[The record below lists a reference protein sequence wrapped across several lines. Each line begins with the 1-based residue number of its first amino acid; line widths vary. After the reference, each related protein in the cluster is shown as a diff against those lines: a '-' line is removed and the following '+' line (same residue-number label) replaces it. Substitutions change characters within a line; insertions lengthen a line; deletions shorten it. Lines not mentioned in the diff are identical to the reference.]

1 MHISDP
7 LFITDAPMSF
17 PAFVMFFLALLTLVG
32 LITLILIGVIF
43 LVRGFQRRRD
53 DINSKD
59 QVAVLQ
65 EMNQMAQRLE
75 KRIDS
80 LETIFFESLSNK
92 RRDPT
97 NKSDR

>member
-7 LFITDAPMSF
+7 IFIPDASMSF
-17 PAFVMFFLALLTLVG
+17 PAFVMFFLALLTLLG

-53 DINSKD
+53 DINYKD

-80 LETIFFESLSNK
+80 LETILFESLSNK